1 VVNVP
6 ASVVAVIPP
15 FTVRPVRP
23 VRLAIVAL
31 VVLIEPAVT
40 LPVTVNALKLPR
52 LVMLLI
58 VPSDSVPLKV
68 PPVIVPGTV
77 RLPTIAVVLL
87 ILPEFTE
94 PVTVRLVRVPMP
106 VILG

>member
-1 VVNVP
+1 MANVP

-31 VVLIEPAVT
+31 VVLIDPAVT
-40 LPVTVNALKLPR
+40 LPVTVKALKLPR

-58 VPSDSVPLKV
+58 VPSDRVPLKV
-68 PPVIVPGTV
+68 PPVMVPGTV
-77 RLPTIAVVLL
+77 RLPIVAVVELR
-87 ILPEFTE
+87 LPEFTD
-94 PVTVRLVRVPMP
+94 PVTVR
-106 VILG
+106 

>member
-1 VVNVP
+1 MAKVP
-6 ASVVAVIPP
+6 ANVVAVIPP

-23 VRLAIVAL
+23 VKLAMVAL

-40 LPVTVNALKLPR
+40 LPVTVSELKLPR
-52 LVMLLI
+52 LVILSK
-58 VPSDSVPLKV
+58 VPVLNVPLNV
-68 PPVIVPGTV
+68 PPVMVPGTV
-77 RLPTIAVVLL
+77 KLPIVAVVELRL
-87 ILPEFTE
+87 AEFTD